1 MYFGVISINFCTMR
15 SKQTAMQHVE
25 VSTSSFVAGSI
36 LSNIA
41 VLRFGKLQDDA
52 PKFEAF

>member
-36 LSNIA
+36 LSDIA
-41 VLRFGKLQDDA
+41 VLSFGKLQDDA